1 MGKEYRPLQDK
12 VTLVTGAG
20 GGIGQKIC
28 HEFAKLGSHVYM
40 CDIAN
45 TQEIADEIFDEVG
58 GICPTPVQCDLSKKE
73 EIMEM
78 MDQIQKEGKGV
89 DILIN
94 NAAIKG
100 PAGSK
105 HSFPEIDYE
114 GFKLTI
120 DIDLSAAVHLSL
132 LSLPHM
138 QEQKWGRIL
147 FTAAPLSSS
156 GIPAPYLAGK
166 AGFVGLSK
174 HLSAEYKEDGIKT
187 LALALRHTETPMIR
201 RVIASKGIDVEEG
214 LRKMHAKSLTGRM
227 TTPKEIAKLFAYF
240 AVTENPDITG
250 VSLLSD
256 GGITYLR

>member
-1 MGKEYRPLQDK
+1 MEKAYRPLQNR

-28 HEFAKLGSHVYM
+28 QEFAQLGSHVYL

-45 TQEIADEIFDEVG
+45 TQEIADQIYDEVG
-58 GICPTPVQCDLSKKE
+58 GIRPTPVQCDLSKKE
-73 EIMEM
+73 EIMNM
-78 MDQIQKEGKGV
+78 MDQIHKEGHGV

-100 PAGSK
+100 PAGK
-105 HSFPEIDYE
+105 QSFPEMEAE

-120 DIDLSAAVHLSL
+120 AIDLSAAVHLTL

-138 QEQKWGRIL
+138 RQQKWGRIL

-174 HLSAEYKEDGIKT
+174 HLALKYKDDHIKT
-187 LALALRHTETPMIR
+187 FALALRHTETPMIR

-227 TTPKEIAKLFAYF
+227 TNPAEIAKLFAYF